1 MFRISHFEAVGAVFC
16 YFDTRIVYVLAE
28 YPALK
33 KLIHQRYEGR
43 GMSKRKMAERL
54 QDVNPEWCFSTC
66 EKRIAHWLK
75 VAEYM
80 LYRPMHDEFCYS

>member
-1 MFRISHFEAVGAVFC
+1 
-16 YFDTRIVYVLAE
+16 
-28 YPALK
+28 
-33 KLIHQRYEGR
+33 
-43 GMSKRKMAERL
+43 
-54 QDVNPEWCFSTC
+54 C